1 MGGRAGIS
9 KVRGAVERWVTF
21 LDWVQCQ
28 PYGEVTLEQRVGR
41 GGEWAW
47 PAFGGS
53 SFQVERTVR
62 AGVPRRRQAWR
73 V

>member
-1 MGGRAGIS
+1 MGGRAGIR
-9 KVRGAVERWVTF
+9 KVRGAVERWVAF

-41 GGEWAW
+41 RWRVGMACVWKKLI
-47 PAFGGS
+47 P
-53 SFQVERTVR
+53 VERTVR
-62 AGVPRRRQAWR
+62 AGDPRRRQAWR